1 MTNFG
6 FTWTTTWPGLPRMH
20 RDYRA
25 LWQSWAT
32 SKYANSPY
40 GIHPQYHLLWIQN
53 TWCSQIQNKKILWSV
68 VFCGFN
74 MWLKIPLPITYLKGA
89 CLEQG
94 LFHLHHLSLRV
105 IYEQPRWDTAHMQ
118 QLVCHHD
125 AGVLTLW
132 RKLIA
137 ISVLWP
143 PRAHTPLRDVVMRR
157 VSPNPVREAAERRV
171 WMDL

>member
-1 MTNFG
+1 MAGSTQNASWLSSSLAELSYKQIWH
-6 FTWTTTWPGLPRMH
+6 TSPISS
-20 RDYRA
+20 A
-25 LWQSWAT
+25 LNT
-32 SKYANSPY
+32 KYVMFPNTKQKNIVISSF
-40 GIHPQYHLLWIQN
+40 LW
-53 TWCSQIQNKKILWSV
+53 
-68 VFCGFN
+68 FN
-74 MWLKIPLPITYLKGA
+74 VWLKIPLPITYLKGA
-89 CLEQG
+89 CLEQE

-143 PRAHTPLRDVVMRR
+143 PHAHTPLRDVVMRR
-157 VSPNPVREAAERRV
+157 VSPNAVREAAERRV